1 METQKSGMYDCWLRY
16 DLNSSND
23 YSGFLPFFSSV
34 YCTDEGEI
42 INTALTEFT
51 FAVKRICGLTPR
63 ICDGPP
69 SSKHV
74 KLELANDFCEK
85 DGFTIDVTDDCISVK
100 SSTDRGVLYGVF
112 RLIQLVVC
120 GKSINECRIN
130 ESPSYSLRMIDHWD
144 NISGDI
150 ERGYAGK
157 SIFFENGDI
166 TENLGRIMDYARL
179 LASVGLNA
187 VSINNVNVHAEE
199 SKFITEKYLPRL
211 AKFANIFRKYGITMY
226 LSANYASPIE
236 LGGLDT
242 ADPLD
247 SRVEDWWKKAAESI
261 YGFIPDFGGFVV
273 KADSENR
280 PGPFTY
286 GRNHADGANM
296 LARVLLPYGGKVIWR
311 CFVYNCHLDWRDR
324 SIDRARAQ
332 YDNFK
337 PLDGKFMENVILQVK
352 NGPMDFQIREAT
364 SPLFGAMPSTNI
376 MAEFQ
381 ITQEYTGQQKHVCFL
396 PEMWRECLD
405 FNVNTSVGSVK
416 DTISGIA
423 AVSNIGSSQCW
434 TGHPFA
440 QANLYAFGRLTWNS
454 CLTPEEIAVE
464 WISLTLGN
472 SDLIR
477 RTTLPILLTSRRTY
491 ENYTTPL
498 GIGWM
503 VTPHYHYG
511 PMVDGYEYSP
521 WGTYHYADCNGMGVD
536 RTVATGTGY
545 TSQYYKENADIYEDL
560 NKCPDDLVLF
570 FHHIPYTYVLKC
582 GKTMLQYFYDSH
594 FDGVEAVSEYINK
607 WSLLKDS
614 IDSDIYSLVNS
625 LLHTQLESAS
635 EWRDVVNTYFYRK
648 SGIADNKSRKIYK

>member
-1 METQKSGMYDCWLRY
+1 MYDCWLRY
-16 DLNSSND
+16 DLNSGD
-23 YSGFLPFFSSV
+23 YSEFLPYFSSV
-34 YCTDEGEI
+34 CCSDKSEI

-51 FAVKRICGLTPR
+51 SAVKRICGLTPV
-63 ICDGPP
+63 IYTEQP
-69 SSKHV
+69 SDSFV
-74 KLELANDFCEK
+74 RLEISPEISEK
-85 DGFTIDVTDDCISVK
+85 DGFIISADSSRITIAGGSG
-100 SSTDRGVLYGVF
+100 SGVLYGVF
-112 RLIQLVVC
+112 RLMQLVTA
-120 GKSINECRIN
+120 GKSLSECCIA
-130 ESPSYSLRMIDHWD
+130 EAPSYPIRMIDHWD
-144 NISGDI
+144 NISGEI

-157 SIFFENGDI
+157 SIFFENGTI
-166 TENLGRIMDYARL
+166 TENMDRIHDYARI
-179 LASVGLNA
+179 LASVGINS

-199 SKFITEKYLPRL
+199 SKFITDKYLPRI
-211 AKFANIFRKYGITMY
+211 ARIADIFRSFGITLY

-247 SRVEDWWKKAAESI
+247 PSVSAWWRTAVENLYK
-261 YGFIPDFGGFVV
+261 FIPDFGGFVV

-296 LARVLLPYGGKVIWR
+296 LAKVLLPFGGKVIWR

-337 PLDGKFMENVILQVK
+337 PLDGMFMENVILQVK

-364 SPLFGAMPSTNI
+364 SPLFGAMNSTNI

-381 ITQEYTGQQKHVCFL
+381 IAQEYTGQQKHVCFL
-396 PEMWRECLD
+396 AEMWRECLD
-405 FNVNTSVGSVK
+405 FNVDSSVGRVR

-423 AVSNIGSSQCW
+423 AVSNIGDTECW
-434 TGHPFA
+434 TGHPLA
-440 QANLYAFGRLTWNS
+440 QANLFAYGRLTWNPS
-454 CLTPEEIAVE
+454 LTPEEIAAE
-464 WISLTLGN
+464 WISLTLG
-472 SDLIR
+472 SSEKILSAV
-477 RTTLPILLTSRRTY
+477 LPILLTSRRTY

-511 PMVDGYEYSP
+511 PSVDGYEYSP
-521 WGTYHYADCNGMGVD
+521 WGTYHYADCFGMGVD
-536 RTVATGTGY
+536 RTAATGTGY
-545 TSQYYKENADIYEDL
+545 TSQYYKENADMYEDL
-560 NKCPDDLVLF
+560 SKCPDDLVLF

-594 FDGVEAVSEYINK
+594 FDGVEAVAEYISA
-607 WSLLKDS
+607 WAALKGSVEDG
-614 IDSDIYSLVNS
+614 IYNLVDN
-625 LLHTQLESAS
+625 LLHIQYNSS
-635 EWRDVVNTYFYRK
+635 VEWRDVVNTYFYRK
-648 SGIADNKSRKIYK
+648 SGIDDNKSRKIYK